1 MSKTTKAKRI
11 ELSEQKW
18 AAIDRIVR
26 EAAGKAA
33 IECKLKSSLNPKYHR
48 YAFFG
53 CSDGSVV
60 NVNIDAEPMTAHK
73 LDEKLHTVK
82 KWQRQRANQLKRDE
96 AKLKPEQ
103 EKSNAKKAVS
113 K

>member
-1 MSKTTKAKRI
+1 MSKATKAKRM

-18 AAIDRIVR
+18 AAIDRVAR

-33 IECKLKSSLNPKYHR
+33 IEKKLKSSLNPKFHR

-60 NVNIDAEPMTAHK
+60 NVNIDAEPMTARK

-82 KWQRQRANQLKRDE
+82 KWHRQRANGLKRDE
-96 AKLKPEQ
+96 AKVKREQ
-103 EKSNAKKAVS
+103 EKA
-113 K
+113 